1 MYAPKYDKTTKQTSK
16 WKSFYLLQSR
26 PTPRPCCHVCTTIV
40 DNHTHSSGA
49 SPWEFHH
56 EWDDEKQKEVFPPVS
71 RSRKSWKI
79 VLSSPKDEVSGA
91 RHMFG
96 AGNSV
101 WRVIFMAIVDCLGKA
116 RSLFE
121 FSLKKIAHSKALLLS
136 ALFIS
141 PQVHNPVTPHKD
153 LVQSYDKQRIPRMLH
168 YYHSF
173 SSFSFIEMDPG
184 TTTVKLSLFS
194 KKL

>member
-1 MYAPKYDKTTKQTSK
+1 MKNKKKFFRQFLGPGKAG
-16 WKSFYLLQSR
+16 KSFCPHQRMRLVVRDTCLEQGIR
-26 PTPRPCCHVCTTIV
+26 
-40 DNHTHSSGA
+40 
-49 SPWEFHH
+49 F
-56 EWDDEKQKEVFPPVS
+56 
-71 RSRKSWKI
+71 
-79 VLSSPKDEVSGA
+79 
-91 RHMFG
+91 
-96 AGNSV
+96 
-101 WRVIFMAIVDCLGKA
+101 VIFMAIVDCLGKA

-173 SSFSFIEMDPG
+173 SSFSFIEKDPG